1 MADRTVIETARLRM
15 REFDAD
21 RPEDLAALMAMHREP
36 RLRALLLDDYPLEH
50 EAVARFF
57 LLRMQQIYR
66 EHEGLGIWCT
76 EWRTRPDVDAT
87 SNEAGA
93 FCGWFNL
100 MRMPDD
106 PSRVEI
112 GCRLLPSAWGRA
124 LPIEGGDALLSHAFH
139 RLCLPEVWGVCHP
152 QHRSVHTV
160 LRALGF
166 EYRGQ
171 ASYDAQPASH
181 FVVRPAAWRAA
192 SARALRERLRSAVRQ
207 RDDSSACARQAVA
220 S

>member
-21 RPEDLAALMAMHREP
+21 KPEDLEALMAMHREP
-36 RLRALLLDDYPLEH
+36 RLRALLLDDYPLER

-57 LLRMQQIYR
+57 LARMQQIYR
-66 EHEGLGIWCT
+66 EHEGLGIWHT
-76 EWRTRPDVDAT
+76 EWRADASPDDAWT
-87 SNEAGA
+87 

-112 GCRLLPSAWGRA
+112 GCRLLPATWGRA
-124 LPIEGGDALLSHAFH
+124 LPIEGGDAVLSHAFH

-152 QHRSVHTV
+152 QHRSVHAV
-160 LRALGF
+160 LQALGF
-166 EYRGQ
+166 ERRGDER
-171 ASYDAQPASH
+171 YDAQLAAC
-181 FVVRPAAWRAA
+181 FVVQPAAWRV
-192 SARALRERLRSAVRQ
+192 ARARSLRERLRSAVRQ
-207 RDDSSACARQAVA
+207 RDESRAKVLQ
-220 S
+220 